1 MYKADTSLI
10 LKAFRRGKAKGV
22 EKAMARRKTVWIYL
36 LPLLHLS
43 ACITIALA
51 KLDSGVHYLI
61 YVDFPFSLLL
71 VILGWRS
78 DDFLI
83 WFATFGTLW
92 WFLLS
97 WVFFSRFWKAD

>member
-1 MYKADTSLI
+1 
-10 LKAFRRGKAKGV
+10 
-22 EKAMARRKTVWIYL
+22 
-36 LPLLHLS
+36 
-43 ACITIALA
+43 
-51 KLDSGVHYLI
+51 VHYLT

-71 VILGWRS
+71 VIFGWRN
-78 DDFLI
+78 DNFLI

>member
-1 MYKADTSLI
+1 
-10 LKAFRRGKAKGV
+10 
-22 EKAMARRKTVWIYL
+22 MARRMTVWIYL

-43 ACITIALA
+43 VCITIALA
-51 KLDSGVHYLI
+51 NLESGVHYLT

-71 VILGWRS
+71 VIFGWRN
-78 DDFLI
+78 DNFLI